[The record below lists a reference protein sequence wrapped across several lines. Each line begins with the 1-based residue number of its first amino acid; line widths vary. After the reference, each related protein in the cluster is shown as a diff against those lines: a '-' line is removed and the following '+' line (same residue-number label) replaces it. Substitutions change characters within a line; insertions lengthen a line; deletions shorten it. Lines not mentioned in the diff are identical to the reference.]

1 MNIVV
6 SDDSADSSIL
16 HLGEEEGVAGDG
28 FAGGGAGSALGEGGD
43 PGLVALAAA
52 YLKEGTD
59 HGADHIPEKTV
70 GADGEDEVVAF
81 LGGVA
86 HHSDVVG
93 GICLP
98 TGLGDGADGCLVAAA
113 DFLEAAEVVSTEKCL
128 GGAVHLL
135 NVQRECV
142 EVGIF
147 PHKRVPAAVDKV
159 LVLTLC
165 GVESGVELWIAKRDR
180 MYLDSGG

>member
-1 MNIVV
+1 M
-6 SDDSADSSIL
+6 
-16 HLGEEEGVAGDG
+16 GED
-28 FAGGGAGSALGEGGD
+28 GD
-43 PGLVALAAA
+43 PGFVALAAA

-59 HGADHIPEKTV
+59 YGADHIPEKAV
-70 GADGEDEVVAF
+70 GADGEDEVVTF

-86 HHSDVVG
+86 HDSDVVG

-98 TGLGDGADGCLVAAA
+98 AGLGDGADGGLVAAA
-113 DFLEAAEVVSTEKCL
+113 DLFEAAEVVAAKECL
-128 GGAVHLL
+128 GGAVHLIDI
-135 NVQRECV
+135 QREGV

-147 PHKRVPAAVDKV
+147 PHKRVPAAVDEV

>member
-1 MNIVV
+1 M
-6 SDDSADSSIL
+6 
-16 HLGEEEGVAGDG
+16 
-28 FAGGGAGSALGEGGD
+28 
-43 PGLVALAAA
+43 
-52 YLKEGTD
+52 
-59 HGADHIPEKTV
+59 
-70 GADGEDEVVAF
+70 
-81 LGGVA
+81 
-86 HHSDVVG
+86 VG

>member
-1 MNIVV
+1 M
-6 SDDSADSSIL
+6 
-16 HLGEEEGVAGDG
+16 
-28 FAGGGAGSALGEGGD
+28 
-43 PGLVALAAA
+43 
-52 YLKEGTD
+52 
-59 HGADHIPEKTV
+59 
-70 GADGEDEVVAF
+70 
-81 LGGVA
+81 
-86 HHSDVVG
+86 VG

-98 TGLGDGADGCLVAAA
+98 TGLGDGTDGGLVAAA
-113 DFLEAAEVVSTEKCL
+113 DLLEAAEVVAAKECL

-135 NVQRECV
+135 NIEREGV

-165 GVESGVELWIAKRDR
+165 GVESGVEPGIAKRDR